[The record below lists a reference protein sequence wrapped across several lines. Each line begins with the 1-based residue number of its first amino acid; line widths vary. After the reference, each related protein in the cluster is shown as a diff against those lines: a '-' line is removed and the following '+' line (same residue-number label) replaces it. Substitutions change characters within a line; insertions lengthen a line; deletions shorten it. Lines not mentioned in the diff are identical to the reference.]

1 MRVTTISSI
10 DVGGTVLVK
19 EVLQL
24 LESVF
29 SAW

>member
-1 MRVTTISSI
+1 MLVTTILSI